1 MIRVF
6 IILYLD
12 LSAPKDLAFGIQMRI
27 FTHQKS
33 RLKSKRSLY

>member
-12 LSAPKDLAFGIQMRI
+12 LSATKDLAFGIQMHI
-27 FTHQKS
+27 F
-33 RLKSKRSLY
+33 YPPEV